1 MVVKGKEINFK
12 ISNKNHARNFEE
24 ALKGMEKAEKEIK
37 SKTVDTTKMSVVV
50 DYVIEMFRDFFVK
63 APGEDVLADCEDMDE
78 AKEAYYEFLAGI
90 KKQKEAF
97 LQPFS
102 LDRVK

>member
-37 SKTVDTTKMSVVV
+37 SKTADTTKMSVVV

-63 APGEDVLADCEDMDE
+63 ATWEDVLADCEDMDE

-90 KKQKEAF
+90 EKQKEAF

>member
-37 SKTVDTTKMSVVV
+37 SKMDEVMKASEAI
-50 DYVIEMFRDFFVK
+50 DYVIEMFRNFFIK
-63 APGEDVLADCEDMDE
+63 ATGEDVLADCEDMEE
-78 AKEAYYEFLAGI
+78 ASEIYYEFLEEI
-90 KKQKEAF
+90 KKQKKTF